1 MKILPTFRHLT
12 KISHF
17 KKNNLIK
24 KENHTSIPHTHPN
37 DKVITATDVPTAQLS
52 KNSITSEE
60 SYISE
65 KITLEKTNLESPTIS
80 IQPSEKMQSQTT
92 HKTAAKQNATR
103 NNTENKTNSLPQT
116 GVENNNTRTLLFGAT
131 LVLFG
136 LAAFSRRKKEDSL

>member
-1 MKILPTFRHLT
+1 
-12 KISHF
+12 
-17 KKNNLIK
+17 
-24 KENHTSIPHTHPN
+24 
-37 DKVITATDVPTAQLS
+37 
-52 KNSITSEE
+52 
-60 SYISE
+60 
-65 KITLEKTNLESPTIS
+65 
-80 IQPSEKMQSQTT
+80 MQSQTT

>member
-1 MKILPTFRHLT
+1 
-12 KISHF
+12 
-17 KKNNLIK
+17 
-24 KENHTSIPHTHPN
+24 
-37 DKVITATDVPTAQLS
+37 
-52 KNSITSEE
+52 
-60 SYISE
+60 
-65 KITLEKTNLESPTIS
+65 
-80 IQPSEKMQSQTT
+80 